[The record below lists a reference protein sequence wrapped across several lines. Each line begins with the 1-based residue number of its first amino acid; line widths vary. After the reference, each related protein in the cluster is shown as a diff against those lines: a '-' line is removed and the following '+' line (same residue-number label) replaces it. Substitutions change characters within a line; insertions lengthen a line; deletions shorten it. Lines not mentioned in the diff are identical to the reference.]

1 MRFSFGIALKNI
13 KRRPVRSVFMC
24 LIVFFLSFTAFS
36 GGYLIISLQNGLE
49 GYQARLG
56 ADIAVVP
63 SAAQGHGTLDNVLLQ
78 GITGNYYIPGNS
90 LKKLD
95 NIEGIEKKT
104 CQFYLTSAK
113 ASCCSSRVQIIGFDP
128 ETDFTVMPW
137 ISSSMKGNMSD
148 GDILIGA
155 DIAYPA
161 DGSLRF
167 YGESYHVAG
176 QLEKTGTG
184 LDNAVFTNRNTIKKM
199 AETAAD
205 TLEREALGGID
216 PETAASCV
224 LIKVKDGYDAEA
236 VADDINIHIQKVRAA
251 SSANMIGSVADGL
264 GNVSVFIAA
273 VTVGVW
279 IISVIIIAAVFILMM
294 NERKKE
300 FAVLRIAGASQKM
313 IVLSIASEAALI
325 CCFGSLMGIIISFIL
340 ISPLSESIR
349 LYFSLPFLQP
359 DAGVLLFLAFGAV
372 TVPLIIGVVT
382 SMLSS
387 LRITK
392 NETGLLLREDA

>member
-1 MRFSFGIALKNI
+1 MRFSFGIAFKNI
-13 KRRPVRSVFMC
+13 GRRPVRTVFMC
-24 LIVFFLSFTAFS
+24 LIVLFLSFTAFL

-49 GYQARLG
+49 GYRARLG
-56 ADIAVVP
+56 ADIAVMP
-63 SAAQGHGTLDNVLLQ
+63 SAAQGHGTVDNVLLQ
-78 GITGNYYIPGNS
+78 GITGNYYIPRSS
-90 LKKLD
+90 LQKLD
-95 NIEGIEKKT
+95 SIEGIEKKT

-137 ISSSMKGNMSD
+137 INSSLSGNISD
-148 GDILIGA
+148 GDIIIGA

-167 YGESYHVAG
+167 YGEKYHVAG

-199 AETAAD
+199 AQTAAD
-205 TLEREALGGID
+205 TLESEALSGID
-216 PETAASCV
+216 PETDASCV
-224 LIKVKDGYDAEA
+224 LIKVKDGYDAGA
-236 VADDINIHIQKVRAA
+236 VADDINIHISKVRAA
-251 SSANMIGSVADGL
+251 SSASMIGSVADGL

-273 VTVGVW
+273 AIVGLW
-279 IISVIIIAAVFILMM
+279 LISVIILAAVFVLMM

-313 IVLSIASEAALI
+313 IVSAIASEAALI
-325 CCFGSLMGIIISFIL
+325 CGFGSLAGIVISFIF
-340 ISPLSESIR
+340 ISPLSEIIR
-349 LYFSLPFLQP
+349 LHFSLPFLQP
-359 DAGVLLFLAFGAV
+359 GIDVLLLLAFGAL
-372 TVPLIIGVVT
+372 TIPLIIGIIT
-382 SMLSS
+382 AMLSS
-387 LRITK
+387 LKITK